1 MYLNMQYNLQIFIFC
16 IFLIFQVNSFMSNIP
31 KINIKLK
38 SILANRAL
46 YSTIIEKFS
55 LDESIMTQI
64 MSVNPHGDPTFYLT
78 TTLYIGY
85 ILRPNQDKSK
95 IEKLEQLEEYRKSK
109 KMVNQLMLITFV
121 IFIRNVEAVV

>member
-109 KMVNQLMLITFV
+109 KMVNQL
-121 IFIRNVEAVV
+121 IRKQKEKLVQ

>member
-46 YSTIIEKFS
+46 YSSIIEKFS

-78 TTLYIGY
+78 TMMYIGY
-85 ILRPNQDKSK
+85 ILRPNQNKSK

-109 KMVNQLMLITFV
+109 KMINQLMLMIFV

>member
-1 MYLNMQYNLQIFIFC
+1 MYLNMQYNLQIFILC
-16 IFLIFQVNSFMSNIP
+16 IFLIFQVNSFISNIP

-78 TTLYIGY
+78 TMLYIGY

-109 KMVNQLMLITFV
+109 KLVNQLMLITFV
-121 IFIRNVEAVV
+121 IFIRNVEAAV

>member
-1 MYLNMQYNLQIFIFC
+1 MYLNMQYNLQIFILC
-16 IFLIFQVNSFMSNIP
+16 IFLIFQVNSFISNIP

-78 TTLYIGY
+78 TMLYIGY
-85 ILRPNQDKSK
+85 ILRPNQNKSK

-121 IFIRNVEAVV
+121 IFIRNVEAAV

>member
-1 MYLNMQYNLQIFIFC
+1 MQYNLQIFIFC

-55 LDESIMTQI
+55 LDESVMTQI